1 MFLSSS
7 MSSSIWHIESSECG
21 QMRGLKIALQARK
34 EGKITSQNFLFDC
47 AAWWGHVLVPQPRIE
62 PTPAALEAES

>member
-1 MFLSSS
+1 MWPDEGPQNSTA
-7 MSSSIWHIESSECG
+7 G
-21 QMRGLKIALQARK
+21 RK

-62 PTPAALEAES
+62 PTPAAWEAES